1 MKDFDYRKYLAE
13 GKLFEEE
20 EKLQMTYK
28 GDPVNLQISK
38 FGGTS
43 EEPNETVLF
52 IAVGGKGKRRSKG
65 SKSTLERRLKLLDK
79 KVDKILFT
87 DNDNITKE
95 IKSFNKSDFKI
106 KDKDL
111 AEGKLLNEVELTND
125 LVQRVA
131 QAIADEFTAED
142 RELDLKYVITP
153 NSIEAYPDGGGFDL
167 DVNAGPNTPGEDW
180 KDSRGFGIANYLGDY
195 AGGSF
200 VIRPEG
206 NGHLVTNA
214 ASRNAKVAYITPE
227 GEIEIISAEDSK
239 ADLGMT
245 DNVETDYMERRKEM
259 SDYMKENKINES
271 IAGYINLNPINMDNK
286 TIEEKKQGYND
297 ELDDSLG
304 MKHGSKK
311 QDFAQRRADSE
322 NMEKAEG
329 NRKYSGDK
337 SKDKGRK
344 KIKKETMDSKL
355 SEIEKAGKITTLEA
369 QIEAISEMIESKN
382 QRISM
387 VTEDD
392 NLSELVDK
400 KKMKEMQRE
409 VKLLEKKKAGMEKM
423 YEKMCGKKYVQE
435 FFSSS
440 TSFEKID
447 KNEEEFE
454 QMNEN
459 KNKNIMKKSDLKE
472 MIKSAFLEEADL
484 NIKDET
490 NMYDPVAEQE
500 DVEVEDDENVD
511 VNIEKDV
518 EVDDENVDVNI
529 DKDVEVDVDDESTET
544 DTVVKTELPGEG
556 KDVEQTLGLLT
567 KAQETAQALGDEK
580 LTDQIGNTITYF
592 TRAHV
597 ARRNESLNESIK
609 ETAFPMWNKI
619 K

>member
-1 MKDFDYRKYLAE
+1 MDNFNYKKY
-13 GKLFEEE
+13 
-20 EKLQMTYK
+20 
-28 GDPVNLQISK
+28 
-38 FGGTS
+38 
-43 EEPNETVLF
+43 
-52 IAVGGKGKRRSKG
+52 
-65 SKSTLERRLKLLDK
+65 
-79 KVDKILFT
+79 
-87 DNDNITKE
+87 
-95 IKSFNKSDFKI
+95 
-106 KDKDL
+106 L
-111 AEGKLLNEVELTND
+111 AEGKLLNEVELTDD

-131 QAIADEFTAED
+131 QAVADEFTAED

-153 NSIEAYPDGGGFDL
+153 NSVESSPRGGGFDL

-286 TIEEKKQGYND
+286 TIKEKKQGYND

-400 KKMKEMQRE
+400 NKMKEMQRE

-459 KNKNIMKKSDLKE
+459 KNKNIMKKSDLRE

-490 NMYDPVAEQE
+490 NMYDPVAEEMINETTAMEFMELLPTVAGGMAALIGSSLGITVFMEKAKEGKYGAKIQKLAQGLEGVGSTAAGARNVAEQE
-500 DVEVEDDENVD
+500 DVEVE
-511 VNIEKDV
+511 
-518 EVDDENVDVNI
+518 DDENVDVNI

-544 DTVVKTELPGEG
+544 DTVVKTELPGES

-567 KAQETAQALGDEK
+567 KAQQTAQALDDEK

-597 ARRNESLNESIK
+597 ARQNESLNESIK

>member
-111 AEGKLLNEVELTND
+111 AEGKLLNEVELTDD

-153 NSIEAYPDGGGFDL
+153 NSIEADPRGGGFDL

-286 TIEEKKQGYND
+286 TIKEKKQGYND

-400 KKMKEMQRE
+400 NKMKEMQRE

-459 KNKNIMKKSDLKE
+459 KNKNIMKKSDLRE

-518 EVDDENVDVNI
+518 EVD
-529 DKDVEVDVDDESTET
+529 VDDESTET
-544 DTVVKTELPGEG
+544 DTVVKTSLPGES
-556 KDVEQTLGLLT
+556 KDVEKTLGLLT
-567 KAQETAQALGDEK
+567 KAQQTAQALGDEK

-597 ARRNESLNESIK
+597 ARQNESLNESIK

>member
-518 EVDDENVDVNI
+518 EVD
-529 DKDVEVDVDDESTET
+529 VDDESTET

>member
-111 AEGKLLNEVELTND
+111 AEGKLLNEVELTDD

-153 NSIEAYPDGGGFDL
+153 NSIEADPRGGGFDL

-518 EVDDENVDVNI
+518 EVD
-529 DKDVEVDVDDESTET
+529 VDDESTET

-567 KAQETAQALGDEK
+567 KAQQTAQALGDEK

-597 ARRNESLNESIK
+597 ARQNESLNESIK